1 MKIGT
6 TLHLKVSDP
15 NTNDFI
21 NCRCKIIGEDETYLY
36 VDYPVHMNTNRTC
49 FLSEGTMLLGTYLS
63 HDKSL
68 LQFQSQVIKRIK
80 RTVPALAISNPK
92 SVDIKHIQRRE
103 FVRIHVATDVAV
115 HSIDGTFE
123 SFTTVTND
131 ISAGGLSIII
141 PKGINWTKGKEV
153 SLSIVL
159 YTHSKTN
166 YIHVNGEMIRMKL
179 LKNSLQTASIQFV
192 HISNH
197 MRQDIIQYCFEKQ
210 REERKK
216 ELI

>member
-6 TLHLKVSDP
+6 TLHLKVRDP
-15 NTNDFI
+15 HTNHFI

-36 VDYPVHMNTNRTC
+36 VDYPVNMHTNRTC
-49 FLSEGTMLLGTYLS
+49 FLAEGTKLLGTYLS
-63 HDKSL
+63 HDRSL
-68 LQFQSQVIKRIK
+68 FQFQTQIMKRVK
-80 RTVPALAISNPK
+80 KTVPALAISYPK
-92 SVDIKHIQRRE
+92 SVDIKQIQRRE
-103 FVRIHVATDVAV
+103 FVRINAAIDIAV
-115 HSIDGTFE
+115 HPVDGSFN

-141 PKGINWTKGKEV
+141 PDGIQWIEGEEL
-153 SLSIVL
+153 SLTIVL
-159 YTHSKTN
+159 HTHSKTN

-179 LKNSLQTASIQFV
+179 LQGGLQSASIKFV

-197 MRQDIIQYCFEKQ
+197 IRQDIIQYCFEKQ
-210 REERKK
+210 REARKK